1 MNDRLVYQVWI
12 SGKVQGVGYRYA
24 TQRMAQKLGVTG
36 WVQNL
41 PDGRV
46 EAMFA
51 GSRAQVEAM
60 IQWCYEGSREAQV
73 EKVEFISL
81 PDRVFY
87 KFEIR
92 R

>member
-1 MNDRLVYQVWI
+1 MNDRVVYQVWI

-24 TQRMAQKLGVTG
+24 TQKMAQKLGVTG

-46 EAMFA
+46 EAIFA
-51 GSRAQVEAM
+51 GTRSQVEAM
-60 IQWCYEGSREAQV
+60 LQWCYEGSRDAQV
-73 EKVEFISL
+73 EKVEYVPI

-87 KFEIR
+87 RFEIR